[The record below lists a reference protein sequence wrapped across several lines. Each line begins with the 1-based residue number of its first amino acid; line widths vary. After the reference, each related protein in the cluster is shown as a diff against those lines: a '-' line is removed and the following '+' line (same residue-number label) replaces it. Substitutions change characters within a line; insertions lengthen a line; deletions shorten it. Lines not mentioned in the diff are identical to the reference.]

1 MNKIKLTIFTAMLVA
16 ALIALSVGG
25 FATTTPVVFQDGAK
39 IYAEKCAKCHK
50 ADGTGEAKYQ
60 KQGIED
66 MSNATWQKNHT
77 DAKIAAAI
85 NNGKGDFMP
94 AWKGKLKRAEVT
106 AVVKHIR
113 SLKK

>member
-1 MNKIKLTIFTAMLVA
+1 MNKVKLTIFTTTLAA

-25 FATTTPVVFQDGAK
+25 FATTTPVAFQDGAK
-39 IYAEKCAKCHK
+39 LYADKCAKCHN
-50 ADGTGEAKYQ
+50 ADGTGNAKYK

-66 MSNATWQKNHT
+66 MSNATWQKNHS

-94 AWKGKLKRAEVT
+94 AWKGKLKPAEVT

>member
-1 MNKIKLTIFTAMLVA
+1 MNKFKMMICIVTLTA
-16 ALIALSVGG
+16 ALIALSVGSL
-25 FATTTPVVFQDGAK
+25 ATTPVVFQDGAK

-85 NNGKGDFMP
+85 NNGKGEFMP
-94 AWKGKLKRAEVT
+94 AWKGKLKPAEVT

>member
-1 MNKIKLTIFTAMLVA
+1 MNKVKLTIFTATLA
-16 ALIALSVGG
+16 AAMIAVSVGG
-25 FATTTPVVFQDGAK
+25 FATPAPVVFQDGAK

-94 AWKGKLKRAEVT
+94 AWKGKLKPAEVT

>member
-1 MNKIKLTIFTAMLVA
+1 MNKLKMTICTATLAAALVA
-16 ALIALSVGG
+16 LAAGS
-25 FATTTPVVFQDGAK
+25 FATTPAVFQDGAK
-39 IYAEKCAKCHK
+39 IYADKCAKCHK

-66 MSNATWQKNHT
+66 MSNATWQKNHS

-85 NNGKGDFMP
+85 NNGVGDFMP
-94 AWKGKLKRAEVT
+94 AWKGKLKPAEVK
-106 AVVKHIR
+106 AVVAHIR

>member
-1 MNKIKLTIFTAMLVA
+1 MNKVKLIILTTTLVS

-25 FATTTPVVFQDGAK
+25 FATTTPAVVQDGAA
-39 IYAEKCAKCHK
+39 IYADKCAKCHN
-50 ADGTGEAKYQ
+50 ADGTGNAKYK

-66 MSNATWQKNHT
+66 MSAAAWQKAHT

-94 AWKGKLKRAEVT
+94 AWKGKLKAAEVN

>member
-1 MNKIKLTIFTAMLVA
+1 MNKIKLTIFTAMLAA

-25 FATTTPVVFQDGAK
+25 FATTTAVVFQDGAK

-94 AWKGKLKRAEVT
+94 AWKGKLKPAEVT

>member
-1 MNKIKLTIFTAMLVA
+1 MNKLKFTLCTATLAA
-16 ALIALSVGG
+16 ALIVLSVGS
-25 FATTTPVVFQDGAK
+25 FATTTPAVFQDGAK

-50 ADGTGEAKYQ
+50 ADGTGDAKYQ

-66 MSNATWQKNHT
+66 MSSATWQKNHS
-77 DAKIAAAI
+77 DAKIAADI

-94 AWKGKLKRAEVT
+94 AWKGKLKPAEVK
-106 AVVKHIR
+106 AVVAHIR